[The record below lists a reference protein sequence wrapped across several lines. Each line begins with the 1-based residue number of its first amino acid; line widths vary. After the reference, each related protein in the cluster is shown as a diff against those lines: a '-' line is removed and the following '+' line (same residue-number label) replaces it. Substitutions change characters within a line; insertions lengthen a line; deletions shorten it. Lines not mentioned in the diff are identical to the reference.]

1 LINQL
6 GGGTVT
12 VTIQTATVVGIAR
25 LCCALCVWGRRSGA
39 REKREMQCRTCGTA
53 AKLPVVLRYDPFCVL
68 PPRRPPGETF
78 DTRAPTKSK
87 KSKIQNPQNKMMR
100 DEKIPPQNREEE

>member
-1 LINQL
+1 M
-6 GGGTVT
+6 
-12 VTIQTATVVGIAR
+12 
-25 LCCALCVWGRRSGA
+25 LCVVRVGSSIGRA
-39 REKREMQCRTCGTA
+39 RKARDAVPHCGTA